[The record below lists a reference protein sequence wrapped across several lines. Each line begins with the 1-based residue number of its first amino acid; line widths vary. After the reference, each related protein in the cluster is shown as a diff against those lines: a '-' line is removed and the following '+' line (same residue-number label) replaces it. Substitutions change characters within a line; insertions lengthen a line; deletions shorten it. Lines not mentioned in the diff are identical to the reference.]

1 MAQRREKTGSV
12 GDWVTDR
19 VLRGLI
25 GLALAL
31 PYAARVRMM
40 GAVTRRV
47 IGPLAGYRQRAITHL
62 GMIHPDMTMA
72 QRRRIAD
79 GVLDN
84 TGRTLIENYSNRDL
98 GARLAN
104 TAVTGTG
111 LAAVAQARAAG
122 RPVIFVTAHFG
133 NYEAPRHVLT
143 ALGYSV
149 GGIYRAMNNP
159 FFNAHYV
166 RTMTEVSGPVFPK
179 GRRGT
184 MGFARFLK
192 GGGMATILFDIH
204 DRGGELID
212 FLGKPAATS
221 LSAAT
226 LALKFDALLVPYFG
240 IRQLDGLS
248 FEIAIEEPIPH
259 STALGMTQEMTRRLE
274 ARIAANPEQWF
285 WVHRRWK
292 PANGPRP

>member
-1 MAQRREKTGSV
+1 MAQRRENTGSF
-12 GDWVTDR
+12 GDWITDR
-19 VLRGLI
+19 ILRGLI
-25 GLALAL
+25 GMALAL
-31 PYAARVRMM
+31 PYARRVRLM
-40 GAVTRRV
+40 GAATRRV
-47 IGPLAGYRQRAITHL
+47 IGPLAGYRRRVITHL
-62 GMIHPDMTMA
+62 DLIHPDMPPA
-72 QRRRIAD
+72 QRRCIAD

-98 GARLAN
+98 GARLAGSP
-104 TAVTGTG
+104 VTGTG
-111 LAAVAQARAAG
+111 LPAVAQARAAG

-166 RTMTEVSGPVFPK
+166 RTMTEVSGPVFAK

-192 GGGMATILFDIH
+192 DGGMATILFDIH
-204 DRGGELID
+204 DRTGEMID
-212 FLGKPAATS
+212 FMGKSAATS

-240 IRQLDGLS
+240 IRQPDGLS
-248 FEIAIEEPIPH
+248 FEIAIEEPVPH
-259 STALGMTQEMTRRLE
+259 SDPLTMTQDMTRRLE
-274 ARIAANPEQWF
+274 ARIAAHPEQWF

-292 PANGPRP
+292 PGKGAQA

>member
-1 MAQRREKTGSV
+1 MAQRRTRTGSF
-12 GDWVTDR
+12 GDWITDR
-19 VLRGLI
+19 ILRGVI
-25 GLALAL
+25 GMALSL
-31 PYAARVRMM
+31 PYARRVRLM

-47 IGPLAGYRQRAITHL
+47 IGPLAGYNRRALTHL
-62 GMIHPDMTMA
+62 GMIYPDMPPA
-72 QRRRIAD
+72 QRRRIAE

-98 GARLAN
+98 GARLAGRP
-104 TAVTGTG
+104 VTGTG
-111 LAAVAQARAAG
+111 LSAVAQARADG

-166 RTMTEVSGPVFPK
+166 RTMTEVSGPVFAK

-212 FLGKPAATS
+212 FLGKPAPTS

-240 IRQLDGLS
+240 IRQPDGLS
-248 FEIAIEEPIPH
+248 FEIAIEAPIAHGDPL
-259 STALGMTQEMTRRLE
+259 SMTQEMTRRLE

-292 PANGPRP
+292 PGSAGRQ